1 MIGQLLRFKELSMN
15 DPSVNRAE
23 INKRIAEFMGFK
35 DIPKL
40 IVPAAPID
48 MKQGGLPAM
57 DQQRIQQRLAEGAS
71 PSQIKAE
78 MLGPPPAP
86 EMAEG
91 QQ

>member
-1 MIGQLLRFKELSMN
+1 MN

-40 IVPAAPID
+40 IVPAAPIQNQ
-48 MKQGGLPAM
+48 QGALPAM

-71 PSQIKAE
+71 PEQIKSE
-78 MLGPPPAP
+78 MLGTRPNP
-86 EMAEG
+86 EPVEG

>member
-48 MKQGGLPAM
+48 MKQGALPAM

-71 PSQIKAE
+71 PEQIKAE
-78 MLGPPPAP
+78 MLGPRPNDEQPQGA
-86 EMAEG
+86 
-91 QQ
+91 